1 MAKKFIRRLGEW
13 SLLTL
18 GASLIAVGVYF
29 FEFLNHFTTGGVS
42 GLSIILERLF
52 PAVSAATFMLG
63 INVAL
68 LIAAFLIIGRSFGI
82 RTVYCSALISAETFL
97 LEKFVART
105 EPLTDQPTLEMLFMI
120 LLPTLGAAML
130 FYFGASS
137 GGTDVVAMIIKKFS
151 PLNISK
157 ALFAAD
163 FLIVMMLLFCGFG
176 VQTWLFSVLAFLA
189 RILLTDTLL
198 KSMNT
203 SKYCTV
209 ITPPTHAD
217 ALVGY
222 ILNTLEKSAT
232 INRDFVGAYRGD
244 RRTVLLTAMK
254 PRQAAQLKEFAK
266 TLDEEI
272 FIIVSSTHE
281 ITGEGFYDTL

>member
-1 MAKKFIRRLGEW
+1 MAKKFIWRLGEW

-105 EPLTDQPTLEMLFMI
+105 APLTDQPTLEMLFMI